1 MGLKGKQPLSESYTV
16 LASYES
22 NLSLKVLVLYNRSTM
37 KISNYAWK

>member
-22 NLSLKVLVLYNRSTM
+22 NLSLKVILVLKS
-37 KISNYAWK
+37 